1 MAKVT
6 TKLPEDLLVQLSK
19 LGEKSDEI
27 TEKMLQAGG
36 DVVKDAMKEQLKSVV
51 GKDTKY
57 PSRSTGQL
65 IESVGKSGVRLDRNG
80 NMDIKVG
87 FDDHRNDGKT
97 NTMIANILEYGR
109 SNQEAKPFI
118 KKTKSRSKRSC
129 EESMA
134 DVFETEVKKIVD
146 T

>member
-6 TKLPEDLLVQLSK
+6 TKLPDDLLMQLSK

-36 DVVKDAMKEQLKSVV
+36 EVVKTEMKQQLKNVV

-87 FDDHRNDGKT
+87 FDDHRDDGKT
-97 NTMIANILEYGR
+97 NSMIANILEYGR
-109 SNQEAKPFI
+109 SNQDAKPFI
-118 KKTKSRSKRSC
+118 KKTKNKSKRSC
-129 EESMA
+129 EETMA
-134 DVFETEVKKIVD
+134 EVFETEVKTIVN